1 MPFIELIDL
10 LFALKL
16 FVLKLKLLNEFFF
29 EIFEFPKIILL
40 FPIFELVEFDARLLF
55 KVVLVKVPYK

>member
-1 MPFIELIDL
+1 VPFIELIDL

-16 FVLKLKLLNEFFF
+16 FVLKLKLLNEFFL
-29 EIFEFPKIILL
+29 EILEFPKIILL
-40 FPIFELVEFDARLLF
+40 FPIFELVELDARLLF